1 MQLQKYQAKLEMA
14 QHQAVLTQQNALVE
28 LSLKAE
34 KIAAEIKN
42 IEADATL
49 KIAQAE
55 AVEPGMQLQKY
66 QQYLDVIAAEHAQ
79 MQAEVDNLHRAQEL
93 EMRRQQV
100 QQPAVSSEEPQ
111 NAAQPTQDIP
121 AVPDPMAGSPSDVSL
136 IGGSDSPAGGIPQG
150 GM

>member
-1 MQLQKYQAKLEMA
+1 
-14 QHQAVLTQQNALVE
+14 
-28 LSLKAE
+28 LKAE

-66 QQYLDVIAAEHAQ
+66 QQYLDVIASQHAQ

-93 EMRRQQV
+93 DLRRQQV
-100 QQPAVSSEEPQ
+100 QQPVVRSEEPQ

-121 AVPDPMAGSPSDVSL
+121 AVSDPMAGPPSDVGPV
-136 IGGSDSPAGGIPQG
+136 GGSDIPTGGIPQG